1 MKAKQVLLDT
11 GKYIALLFASFVVFF
26 PLYSVFVGAFKTRQ
40 EFYMNRLSLPETWNF
55 ENFAIAWEKG
65 DLALGLGNTLLILFV
80 SIVGNVLIGSM
91 SAYALGRFE
100 FRGRNLII
108 GSYLVASVIPLIT
121 TQVVTYSVIK
131 ALGLYNTYGAPIA
144 LYLGADVIQ
153 LTIYLQFVR
162 NIPYE
167 LDEAAMIEGASL
179 FKIFYRIIFP
189 LLGPAT
195 ATVVILKFIT
205 IYNDFYVPY
214 LYMPDRGLR
223 TVATAIQSFVG
234 PNAARMEVISA
245 YILLIFIPTIVMFL
259 FMQRFIFSGVT
270 SGAVK
275 S

>member
-1 MKAKQVLLDT
+1 MKRGIVDGFKYIVLLL
-11 GKYIALLFASFVVFF
+11 GAFVVFF

-40 EFYMNRLSLPETWNF
+40 EFFADRLSLPSTWSF
-55 ENFAIAWEKG
+55 DNFAVAWEKG
-65 DLALGLGNTLLILFV
+65 DLALGFGNTFLILAV
-80 SIVGNVLIGSM
+80 SIVGNVMIGTM
-91 SAYALGRFE
+91 SAYALGRFD
-100 FRGRNLII
+100 FKGKNLII
-108 GSYLVASVIPLIT
+108 GSYLIAAVIPLIT

-131 ALGLYNTYGAPIA
+131 SLGLYNTYGAPIA

-153 LTIYLQFVR
+153 LIIYLQFIR
-162 NIPYE
+162 NIPQE
-167 LDEAAMIEGASL
+167 LDESAMIEGASL
-179 FKIFYRIIFP
+179 LRIFATIIFP

-195 ATVVILKFIT
+195 ATVVILKFIS

-234 PNAARMEVISA
+234 PNAARLEVISA
-245 YILLIFIPTIVMFL
+245 YILLIFVPTSIVFL
-259 FMQRFIFSGVT
+259 FMQRFVFSGIT